1 MSTLVLVLLLYVYVC
16 TSTLIGLL
24 LLYLY
29 STAVTSVDL
38 FLRCL
43 FIYLNFHLTVKGR
56 SPGIKY
62 TDNMYIIEYKSWLF
76 HLE

>member
-1 MSTLVLVLLLYVYVC
+1 MSTLVLLLYVYVC
-16 TSTLIGLL
+16 TSTLVGLL

-38 FLRCL
+38 FLL
-43 FIYLNFHLTVKGR
+43 YIYLNFRLTVKGP